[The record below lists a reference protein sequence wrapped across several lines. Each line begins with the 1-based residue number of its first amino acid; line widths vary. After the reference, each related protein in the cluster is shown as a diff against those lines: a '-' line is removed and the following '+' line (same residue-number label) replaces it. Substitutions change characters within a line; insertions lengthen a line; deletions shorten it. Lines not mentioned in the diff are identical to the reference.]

1 MAKEDMINVTLV
13 LPQSLVDWLDRK
25 AEEADTNRSQ
35 VARTKL
41 RIVKT
46 MEENSPMLNKSATA
60 KAKQ

>member
-1 MAKEDMINVTLV
+1 MAKENMINVTLV
-13 LPQSLVDWLDRK
+13 LPQTLVDWLDKK

-46 MEENSPMLNKSATA
+46 MEENSPMLAKNKV
-60 KAKQ
+60 KK